1 MIVQRAGQVLSES
14 VELLERIA
22 GDGLLT
28 AIAEGTFGVTRR
40 PPDGGKGLDGVV
52 PRAEGYFNPAI
63 EILDTEDPHAAAA
76 EAAAEQEV
84 PA

>member
-1 MIVQRAGQVLSES
+1 VLSES
-14 VELLERIA
+14 VELLERIND
-22 GDGLLT
+22 DGLLT

-52 PRAEGYFNPAI
+52 ERADGYVNPAI
-63 EILDTEDPHAAAA
+63 EILDTEDPHAHHSTADA
-76 EAAAEQEV
+76 QEV

>member
-1 MIVQRAGQVLSES
+1 N
-14 VELLERIA
+14 
-22 GDGLLT
+22 

-52 PRAEGYFNPAI
+52 PRADGYFNPAI
-63 EILDTEDPHAAAA
+63 EILDSEDPHAARADA
-76 EAAAEQEV
+76 QEV